1 MSDPSDPRPARRH
14 PRPVVD
20 RTGWLPDPPGAMST
34 HGVPRIDTVPWW
46 RLQPGE
52 RDQDGRMA
60 RPSVIHGGTCVDW
73 PVGRHPRGWSFHTR
87 PEVRRLLARPDEVQA
102 CPKCRPWIGL

>member
-1 MSDPSDPRPARRH
+1 MPDPSDPRPARRH
-14 PRPVVD
+14 PHPAVD
-20 RTGWLPDPPGAMST
+20 QSDWLPDPPGAMST

-52 RDQDGRMA
+52 RDQDGRMV
-60 RPSVIHGGTCVDW
+60 RRSVVHGGTCIDW
-73 PVGRHPRGWSFHTR
+73 PAGRHPRGWSFHTR
-87 PEVRRLLARPDEVQA
+87 PEVRRLLARPDEVVP